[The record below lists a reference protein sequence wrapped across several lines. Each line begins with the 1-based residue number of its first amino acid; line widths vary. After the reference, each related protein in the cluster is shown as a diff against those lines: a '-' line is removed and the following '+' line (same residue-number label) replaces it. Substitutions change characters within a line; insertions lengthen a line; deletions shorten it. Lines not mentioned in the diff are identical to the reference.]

1 MNRFWIFTNHTIKG
15 PYTKSELENLS
26 YFGNSSLICREDELG
41 WWKEAEKFKEFNFE
55 KRNYSSFE
63 TPKEPDK
70 QLLNSLLEKT
80 IIENLKLKEQNFQKE
95 QALKSKDRELKEIL
109 EKKEEEILF
118 LKTKTKELENAI
130 NKLKEED
137 GWEKL
142 YLETK
147 KKFVEKTTKLEY
159 QISEKNQEIKKQII
173 EKKELIKKHELEKK
187 ELILSKEEEIR
198 NLKNKI
204 SELKNENYEM
214 LVKLSEY
221 KTTNDILNNKINDL
235 KKIILQTEME
245 KSDQVKKF
253 CEEIAEFKTKFEEER
268 KKKEELEKKLE
279 TAIFKI
285 KEIESINHLKNKK
298 EIEIKEKLSEK
309 ISLLKRYIQK
319 LTA

>member
-26 YFGNSSLICREDELG
+26 DFGKDCLICREDELG

-55 KRNYSSFE
+55 KNHYSSFE
-63 TPKEPDK
+63 TPKEPDR

-80 IIENLKLKEQNFQKE
+80 IIENLKLKEKNFQKE
-95 QALKSKDRELKEIL
+95 QALKSKDREFKEIL
-109 EKKEEEILF
+109 EKKEEQIVF
-118 LKTKTKELENAI
+118 LKTKIKELENAI
-130 NKLKEED
+130 NKLKEVD

-147 KKFVEKTTKLEY
+147 KKLTEKTTKLEY
-159 QISEKNQEIKKQII
+159 QISEKNEEIKKQIT
-173 EKKELIKKHELEKK
+173 EKKELIKKYELEKK

-214 LVKLSEY
+214 LVKLSEH

-235 KKIILQTEME
+235 KKIILQNEIE

-253 CEEIAEFKTKFEEER
+253 CEEIAEFKTKFEEEK
-268 KKKEELEKKLE
+268 KKKEDLEKKLE
-279 TAIFKI
+279 TALSKI
-285 KEIESINHLKNKK
+285 KEIENINHLKNKK
-298 EIEIKEKLSEK
+298 ETEIKEKLSEK